1 MVTTERSPDG
11 LPETGWAGFEFT
23 GAAGDFAETDAELA
37 GDGPLGESFGEQLDK
52 LPAQGDF
59 LPFPGG
65 EQGEQK
71 IVRFPASR
79 WASQCDGQISQGF
92 FCFKFTGNRHIRIV
106 PILSNRGM

>member
-11 LPETGWAGFEFT
+11 LPETGWAGFEFA

-37 GDGPLGESFGEQLDK
+37 GDGPLGESFGEQLDQ
-52 LPAQGDF
+52 LPTQGDF
-59 LPFPGG
+59 LAFPGG
-65 EQGEQK
+65 EQGEQE
-71 IVRFPASR
+71 IVGIPAPR
-79 WASQCDGQISQGF
+79 RAGQGHGQVSQGF